1 MLLERKMLILCDT
14 RLKNN
19 VLMNC
24 IVIIVNL
31 KSIFYCI
38 IVIDFSQ
45 ILLYS
50 ALYSKFSSIIRQVYT
65 YISLLV
71 IFCIIM
77 YVTNK
82 NDVFCGKYDSTYIS
96 ARHWIKLI
104 STHQV
109 QTFRHQLLTLVFFPT
124 CMNFFPNLNIE

>member
-65 YISLLV
+65 VNLHFTAGYILYN
-71 IFCIIM
+71 
-77 YVTNK
+77 YVCDK
-82 NDVFCGKYDSTYIS
+82 
-96 ARHWIKLI
+96 
-104 STHQV
+104 
-109 QTFRHQLLTLVFFPT
+109 
-124 CMNFFPNLNIE
+124 